1 MNLPKFKKIDIKAY
15 SPGKSS
21 IFKRAKIQK
30 MSANESALGVST
42 KVLKFMKNGNINFSK
57 YPNGKSNDLRRV
69 ISKKF
74 KCHFDKI
81 ICGAGSDEII
91 QIICQLFLNKN
102 DEVIVPKYSFLM
114 YRIYSRIVGAKVI
127 YAQEDNYK
135 ASVENILK
143 KVNKKTKIVFLAN
156 PNNPT
161 GTYLN
166 KREIL
171 NLRSKLRSNVLLVID
186 DAYFEYMLDPKYK
199 SGLEL
204 FKNSKNTI
212 ILRTFSKIHG
222 LASLRVGWGYGPK
235 NIIKEMTKIKPP
247 FNVNKVAQLCAME
260 SLMDSDFINK
270 SVRHNKIWSKK
281 LKQNLE
287 KFNIKTSPISGNF
300 FLLNFDKCKYSSAHV
315 FKMLTRS
322 GIILR
327 EMKSYGISNSL
338 RLTIGN
344 SKENKRF
351 INKLNS
357 IF

>member
-1 MNLPKFKKIDIKAY
+1 MFSAFLNCKKKKKRSINTFFWYFINYSELILKKYILFVQRNLTQY
-15 SPGKSS
+15 
-21 IFKRAKIQK
+21 
-30 MSANESALGVST
+30 
-42 KVLKFMKNGNINFSK
+42 
-57 YPNGKSNDLRRV
+57 
-69 ISKKF
+69 
-74 KCHFDKI
+74 
-81 ICGAGSDEII
+81 DEII

-204 FKNSKNTI
+204 FKNSK
-212 ILRTFSKIHG
+212 
-222 LASLRVGWGYGPK
+222 
-235 NIIKEMTKIKPP
+235 
-247 FNVNKVAQLCAME
+247 
-260 SLMDSDFINK
+260 
-270 SVRHNKIWSKK
+270 K
-281 LKQNLE
+281 L
-287 KFNIKTSPISGNF
+287 F
-300 FLLNFDKCKYSSAHV
+300 
-315 FKMLTRS
+315 
-322 GIILR
+322 
-327 EMKSYGISNSL
+327 
-338 RLTIGN
+338 
-344 SKENKRF
+344 
-351 INKLNS
+351 
-357 IF
+357 